1 MVYRTERKKLKGFVK
16 DVTKRFLTVLTS
28 KVSLAFQKSMVGR
41 DICLSRESEAC
52 ISREMAAGKL

>member
-16 DVTKRFLTVLTS
+16 DVTRRFLTVLTP
-28 KVSLAFQKSMVGR
+28 KVLAYQKSMVGS